1 LILVLVEYS
10 LGLRVVR
17 IKVVN
22 DEASNRGASVAE
34 LLSKSSESN
43 SKLYHISS
51 LSLVYLL
58 EYSLSKES
66 GGEESSN

>member
-1 LILVLVEYS
+1 VEYS

-22 DEASNRGASVAE
+22 DEASNRGPSVAE
-34 LLSKSSESN
+34 LLSKSSEFN